1 MLLSCFLTLSIG
13 LAAFCGDRLL
23 DFYTNKILRAF
34 IDNATHG
41 AVGLLTWAVVVVSL
55 PEGRKYYIFSRLV
68 DVILCGFAACA
79 IDVDHIT
86 KPFVKSPN
94 IKKDLLLE
102 HRPLLHCTT
111 LWIAICVIC
120 FTLSKITKTEWL
132 TVLCWLL
139 SAASISHHIR
149 DGTRRG
155 LWFWPFGSTSP
166 IPYTMYVTLLCLLP
180 FAEREMMILTV
191 RSRITVADILNIQ
204 V

>member
-94 IKKDLLLE
+94 IK
-102 HRPLLHCTT
+102 
-111 LWIAICVIC
+111 
-120 FTLSKITKTEWL
+120 ITKTEWL